1 MLKCELCGG
10 THNVILGE
18 NTLFS
23 EYAVICEDC
32 LNRAMAQEFAPTP
45 SEVAQNKLE
54 EMALSDEMIYGF
66 TVEDTQVIVE
76 WWYDEKDICKTIL
89 VDCDSNDE
97 AIDVLCELC

>member
-1 MLKCELCGG
+1 MKKCSICGSS
-10 THNVILGE
+10 HNVVLGE
-18 NTLFS
+18 NTLFN
-23 EYAVICEDC
+23 EFGFICEDC

-66 TVEDTQVIVE
+66 TVEETVVIVE
-76 WWYDEKDICKTIL
+76 WFDGGKVVKTIL
-89 VDCDSNDE
+89 IECDDNDE

>member
-1 MLKCELCGG
+1 MLKCELCGNA
-10 THNVILGE
+10 HNVVLGE

-32 LNRAMAQEFAPTP
+32 LNRAMAQEFAPSP
-45 SEVAQNKLE
+45 LEVAQNKLE

-66 TVEDTQVIVE
+66 TVEETAVIIE
-76 WWYDEKDICKTIL
+76 WFDGGKVVKTVL
-89 VDCDSNDE
+89 ADCNDNEE

>member
-10 THNVILGE
+10 THNVVLGE

-66 TVEDTQVIVE
+66 TVEETVVIVE
-76 WWYDEKDICKTIL
+76 WFDGGKVVKTIL
-89 VDCDSNDE
+89 VECYDNDE

>member
-10 THNVILGE
+10 THNVVLGE

-32 LNRAMAQEFAPTP
+32 LNRAMTQEFAPSP
-45 SEVAQNKLE
+45 LEVAKNKLE
-54 EMALSDEMIYGF
+54 GMALNDEMIYGF
-66 TVEDTQVIVE
+66 TVEETAVIVE
-76 WWYDEKDICKTIL
+76 WFDGGKVVKTIL
-89 VDCDSNDE
+89 VECDDNDE